1 MKGKSRKNKKII
13 ELNIIFFIIMV
24 STIIL
29 IMSTYAWLS
38 SQTNVSI
45 NNLQGIVKV
54 AEGLEISLDALNW
67 TNKIVLGT
75 GEGELNIINNAYSGH
90 RNLSPSEML
99 PVSTLGLVNGN
110 MTDLKMLRGNTE
122 VSEFTSLADIVAM
135 NETIKDVEDPQ
146 FPGYFAFDIFL
157 KNSSR
162 MMEKDDILQLN
173 YDSSVEV
180 LEAEKSITGL
190 QNTVRVA
197 FAKYDGTSDV
207 LSDQTTV
214 LRETGANGGQQ
225 RYITDIA
232 IWEPNSNDHAEYI
245 FRNNNNIT
253 WSNADAQR
261 YATTTLDEGKRG
273 FGMNSQIPTYA
284 IKESAINS
292 RINNIYLWDGSESLL
307 QKQVTLQ
314 TTKTSDTDYKIA
326 EGVQNLISTSD
337 TGDKSKTFALSP
349 NRITRVR
356 VYVWLEGQDVDCIN
370 YASHGGGIK
379 LNIGLVKGSKE
390 GSQEP
395 QTNGGQR

>member
-67 TNKIVLGT
+67 SNKIVLGT

-146 FPGYFAFDIFL
+146 FPAYFAFDIFL

-225 RYITDIA
+225 RYIPDIA

-314 TTKTSDTDYKIA
+314 STKTSDTDYKIV

-390 GSQEP
+390 GSHEP
-395 QTNGGQR
+395 QKNGGQR